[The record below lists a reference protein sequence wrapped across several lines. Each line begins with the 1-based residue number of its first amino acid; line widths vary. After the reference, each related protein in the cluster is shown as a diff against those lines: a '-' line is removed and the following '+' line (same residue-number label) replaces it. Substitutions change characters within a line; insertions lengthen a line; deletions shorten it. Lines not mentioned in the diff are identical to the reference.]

1 MSQLT
6 MPSINISFQQAAST
20 ASVRSQKGTV
30 ALILRDA
37 ALAATTYALTAAAQ
51 IPAAMGAENQAA
63 VKRVFLG
70 YVNPPKKVL
79 LYIMGAADVIA
90 ADCAALTWLATQTF
104 DYLAGPADLTADEA
118 AVIATWVKAQREEN
132 NAIYKA
138 VLPNLASDSEAMIN
152 FVGSGIKVG
161 EETLDAAAYCG
172 RMAGLLAGTPMK
184 ISATYAPLSEV
195 EDVTRLTKA
204 EQDTAVGAGK
214 FLLYWDGEKVKS
226 GRAVNSLTTITGK
239 SDQWKKIKIVE
250 LLDMVQHDIRGVAQD
265 DYIGKYPNSYASKLL
280 LVTAITDYLSGLAGD
295 QLIESDFSCAIDV
308 DAQEAWLQAQGTD
321 TSSMTE
327 QEIKEA
333 NTGTQVF
340 LIIKIR
346 PIDAMEDITI
356 IIRL

>member
-37 ALAATTYALTAAAQ
+37 ALADKTYTLTASSQ
-51 IPAAMGAENQAA
+51 IPATMGAANQTA

-79 LYIMGAADVIA
+79 LYVMDAGVEITDG
-90 ADCAALTWLATQTF
+90 CAVLTWLSTQSF
-104 DYLAGPADLTADEA
+104 DYLAGPADLTATEA
-118 AVIATWVKAQREEN
+118 GVIATWVKDQREEN
-132 NAIYKA
+132 YAIYKA
-138 VLPNLASDSEAMIN
+138 VLPNLASDSEAIIN

-161 EETLDAAAYCG
+161 AETLDAAAYCG

-184 ISATYAPLSEV
+184 ISATYAPVSEA
-195 EDVTRLTKA
+195 EDVTRLTKTA
-204 EQDTAVGAGK
+204 QDTAVGAGQ
-214 FLLYWDGEKVKS
+214 FLLFWDGEKVKT
-226 GRAVNSLTTITGK
+226 GRAVNSLTTITEK

-250 LLDMVQHDIRGVAQD
+250 LLDMVQHDIRSVAQD
-265 DYIGKYPNSYASKLL
+265 DYIGKYPNNYASKLL
-280 LVTAITDYLSGLAGD
+280 LVTAITDYLSGLGSD
-295 QLIESDFSCAIDV
+295 QLIESDFTCAIDV
-308 DAQEAWLQAQGTD
+308 DAQDAWLQAQGTD
-321 TSSMTE
+321 TSSMSE

-340 LIIKIR
+340 LAITIT

-356 IIRL
+356 TISL